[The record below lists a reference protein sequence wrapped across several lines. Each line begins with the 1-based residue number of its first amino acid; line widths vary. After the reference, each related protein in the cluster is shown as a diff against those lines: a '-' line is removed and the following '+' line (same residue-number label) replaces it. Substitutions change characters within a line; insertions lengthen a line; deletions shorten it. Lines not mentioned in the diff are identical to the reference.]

1 MEMMRRIRDSLLYID
16 NHLEEP
22 ITVSSIA
29 DAAGYS
35 EYHFSRCFKQEMQ
48 MSVME
53 YVKKRRLIK
62 ASEAVLREVYEETG
76 VHYEI
81 DHLAVIHENFF
92 NENNGSLKGIEH
104 IITRK

>member
-1 MEMMRRIRDSLLYID
+1 MNILLPENNSAQKSKRGKENFTVKAYIKTTTWNIGVTVMKMMRQIRDSLLYID

-35 EYHFSRCFKQEMQ
+35 EYHFSRCFRQEMQ

-53 YVKKRRLIK
+53 YVRKRRLIK
-62 ASEAVLREVYEETG
+62 AS
-76 VHYEI
+76 
-81 DHLAVIHENFF
+81 
-92 NENNGSLKGIEH
+92 
-104 IITRK
+104 